1 MTKRIIY
8 FDNAATTCPKPEA
21 VYVAQDEYSRRTAN
35 PGRGAHKLALESAR
49 TVFETRNEAA
59 AFLGINQA
67 ERLIF
72 TPGCTYSI
80 NMALRGLGLKR
91 GDVVVVSAVE
101 HNAVMR
107 PLQQMASEI
116 GIVVLMIPY
125 AAKGVVDMHALIKI
139 MLEKHPRLCIF
150 TEASNVT
157 GELIDI
163 NAVSTICGAHKVPVM
178 IDAAQTAGRNDYK
191 IDDLGISLWCASGH
205 KSLFGMPGV
214 GLLYVAPH
222 VDLRPLVTG
231 GTGSHSDDFE
241 MPAAYPDHLEAGTLP
256 GPSIAALQAGIR
268 FLNEKGVKTVRDA
281 EDQLTR
287 RFLDWAQRSQTVRVF
302 GNRQEG
308 AGIAVAAFDVPGVP
322 CDRVAA
328 LLDSQY
334 GIAVRTG
341 LHCAPTAHKAL
352 GTLSTG
358 LVRAS
363 FSCFNTFEEVDLFC
377 RALEAIKAGR
387 DVGTTV

>member
-1 MTKRIIY
+1 MSKRIIY

-21 VYVAQDEYSRRTAN
+21 VYLAQDEYSRRTAN
-35 PGRGAHKLALESAR
+35 PGRGAHKLALDSAR
-49 TVFETRNEAA
+49 TLFEARTEAA
-59 AFLGINQA
+59 AFLGIKQA

-72 TPGCTYSI
+72 TPGCTYAI
-80 NMALRGLGLKR
+80 NMAIKGLGLKS

-107 PLQQMASEI
+107 PLQQLASEI
-116 GIVVLMIPY
+116 GIVVLMVPY

-139 MLEKHPRLCIF
+139 ILEKHPRLCIF

-157 GELIDI
+157 GELIDV
-163 NAVSTICGAHKVPVM
+163 NAVATICGAHKVPLM
-178 IDAAQTAGRNDYK
+178 IDAAQTAGRADYQL
-191 IDDLGISLWCASGH
+191 DDLGVSLWCASGH
-205 KSLFGMPGV
+205 KGLFGLPGV
-214 GLLYVAPH
+214 GLLYAAPH
-222 VDLRPLVTG
+222 MDLRPLISG
-231 GTGSHSDDFE
+231 GTGSGSDQFE

-256 GPSIAALQAGIR
+256 GPAIASLQAGIR
-268 FLNEKGVKTVRDA
+268 FLQEKGIKTVRDI
-281 EDQLTR
+281 EDELTR
-287 RFLDWAQRSQTVRVF
+287 RFLEWAQASQTVRVF
-302 GNRQEG
+302 GNRQQG
-308 AGIAVAAFDVPGVP
+308 AGIAVVAFDVPGVA

-328 LLDSQY
+328 LLDSQC

-363 FSCFNTFEEVDLFC
+363 FSCFNTAEDVDTLC
-377 RALEAIKAGR
+377 WALAEIRAGR
-387 DVGTTV
+387 DVGSAV